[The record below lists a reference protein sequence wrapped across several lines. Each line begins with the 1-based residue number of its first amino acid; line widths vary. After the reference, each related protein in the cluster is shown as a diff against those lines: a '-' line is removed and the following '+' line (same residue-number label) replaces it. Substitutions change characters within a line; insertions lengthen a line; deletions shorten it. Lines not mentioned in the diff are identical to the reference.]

1 MKTQRSFTSKHDS
14 DKEIIITI
22 RQGSKTYYITGR
34 VRSKSTGITEK
45 QYKTQK
51 KTRFNAEID
60 ITVEYVR
67 TAIEDKIANRNG
79 KKKESTEGNDGSM
92 IYETFCERR
101 EMGGRLSPNMN
112 EDTTKRAFHDFERV
126 YKKHLKNYD
135 ESNPITEIDKQ
146 KIFNELVDEIR
157 SSNRS
162 KNNIATMEQTASQIL
177 FYANEV
183 YQCLRNMNPMLP
195 EMNLS
200 MGSRGKGIKNEQLK
214 TLPDEVRQKLCH
226 ALEDSLTENPAF
238 VKAAVCMMM
247 GMRTSEAAAVISDD
261 FTAFPDWCIID
272 VLYQIKKGE
281 RSAQL
286 KTKNSY
292 RRICGPKWHTEMLK
306 DCFCELDMLGE
317 GGTVSPSDV
326 SAWVLKILQRCGC
339 SEEYLTEAQKEMP
352 REERESLVDSLAAYI
367 LRRDFASLAK
377 NVFYMSE
384 YQIDYLLGHVKNV
397 KLSEVA
403 DLKQP
408 ENLRKMALQMERYAY
423 SSEKTLNPAYQPILL
438 SHGSDVEGCWNTAN
452 LENNTGDILELTIEY
467 EAALP
472 AQAIEIVCAKD
483 SNYNNSFY
491 RKKHRR

>member
-1 MKTQRSFTSKHDS
+1 
-14 DKEIIITI
+14 
-22 RQGSKTYYITGR
+22 
-34 VRSKSTGITEK
+34 
-45 QYKTQK
+45 
-51 KTRFNAEID
+51 
-60 ITVEYVR
+60 
-67 TAIEDKIANRNG
+67 
-79 KKKESTEGNDGSM
+79 M

-292 RRICGPKWHTEMLK
+292 RRICGPKWH
-306 DCFCELDMLGE
+306 
-317 GGTVSPSDV
+317 
-326 SAWVLKILQRCGC
+326 
-339 SEEYLTEAQKEMP
+339 AQ
-352 REERESLVDSLAAYI
+352 L
-367 LRRDFASLAK
+367 
-377 NVFYMSE
+377 
-384 YQIDYLLGHVKNV
+384 
-397 KLSEVA
+397 
-403 DLKQP
+403 
-408 ENLRKMALQMERYAY
+408 
-423 SSEKTLNPAYQPILL
+423 
-438 SHGSDVEGCWNTAN
+438 
-452 LENNTGDILELTIEY
+452 
-467 EAALP
+467 
-472 AQAIEIVCAKD
+472 
-483 SNYNNSFY
+483 
-491 RKKHRR
+491 